1 MLNKTVTT
9 LRSSAST
16 SITTLAFSSDSFKSP
31 TRKKSKEREDP
42 YSSAHIESEKNK
54 RFMNSEIIL
63 IRKEKTVEKPP
74 ITSKNEKRLS
84 LNSKSTE
91 RSDTSKSPTKLQ
103 LSSKKELK
111 LLDNASISLALHP
124 VQEAPTKSIL
134 KKKSCIRMRL
144 EKQEPEPPKEK
155 SVKFVD
161 CENVLINDN
170 NEEIV
175 IPKKPLAEIISVES
189 YRHYKIYAG
198 SSVENVNVPEDD
210 SLNKTYCRCAC
221 NIY

>member
-54 RFMNSEIIL
+54 RFLNSEIIL

-74 ITSKNEKRLS
+74 PTSKNEKRAS
-84 LNSKSTE
+84 FHSKF
-91 RSDTSKSPTKLQ
+91 SDKTDGSKSPAKIQ
-103 LSSKKELK
+103 LSSKKDLK
-111 LLDNASISLALHP
+111 LLENASFSIALHP
-124 VQEAPTKSIL
+124 ATEAPTKSIL
-134 KKKSCIRMRL
+134 KKKSCLRMRL
-144 EKQEPEPPKEK
+144 EKQDSEPPKEK
-155 SVKFVD
+155 TVKFVD
-161 CENVLINDN
+161 CENVLINEN
-170 NEEIV
+170 NEEVV

-198 SSVENVNVPEDD
+198 STLESVNVPEEACND
-210 SLNKTYCRCAC
+210 KTFCRCAC